1 MPLSHLLFSTNVR
14 TDLSRE
20 ALRWSVKL
28 LKPTAPDLALRLAEG
43 AFLTAPRHRRPK
55 WEAAALEGARPWR
68 VPFGAGHLPAWTW
81 EAPREDAKTALL
93 VHGWS
98 GRGSQL
104 ASFVAPLRARG
115 FRVVAFD
122 APGHGDAPSRTSS
135 AVHIA
140 LAIERMVHAL
150 HPVGGVDAIVAHS
163 VGAAASALA
172 LHLGSVP
179 QSTRFVFLGPPLGP
193 ARFAGAFARFLGL
206 ETDEQRELQRRIE
219 LRLGIALSELDVRR
233 VAPTFT
239 APMMLIHDAED
250 REVPFA
256 DGEAFAEAW
265 PGGVLRRT
273 EGLGHTRILRAP
285 VVVTAAADFAAGLPV
300 HWPSMP
306 PGSIDAE
313 LFDRDSRPF
322 RRE

>member
-20 ALRWSVKL
+20 ALRLSVKL
-28 LKPTAPDLALRLAEG
+28 LKPTAPDLALRIAEG

-55 WEAAALEGARPWR
+55 WESAALESARPWR
-68 VPFGAGHLPAWTW
+68 VPFGGGHLPAWTW
-81 EAPREDAKTALL
+81 DAPREDAKTALL

-122 APGHGDAPSRTSS
+122 APGHGDAPSRSSS

-150 HPVGGVDAIVAHS
+150 HGLDAIVAHS

-179 QSTRFVFLGPPLGP
+179 SSTRFVFLGPPLGP

-206 ETDEQRELQRRIE
+206 ESDEQRELQRRIE
-219 LRLGIALSELDVRR
+219 LRLGIALEDLDVRR

-239 APMMLIHDAED
+239 SPMMLIHDAED

-273 EGLGHTRILRAP
+273 EGLGHTRILKAP

-313 LFDRDSRPF
+313 LFDRDSRAF